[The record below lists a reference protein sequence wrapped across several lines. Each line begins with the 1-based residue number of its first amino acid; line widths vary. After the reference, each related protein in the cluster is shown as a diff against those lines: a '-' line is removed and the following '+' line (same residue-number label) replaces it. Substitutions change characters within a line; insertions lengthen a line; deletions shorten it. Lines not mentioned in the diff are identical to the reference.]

1 VDISARSYL
10 TAGVSITIASAIA
23 LAPLPVAAHHP
34 ISITTADIR
43 LVVSP
48 AEINA
53 AIDGVQSA
61 LLDGTA
67 QLATAAGV
75 PGRGLIGVV
84 DNIVTMWDVLF
95 TRLMNAT
102 SDPTQL
108 GSLAILKPFCV
119 DAFAMLAHNLGR
131 INAVITGTTTQVG
144 ELVTTA
150 LTGSLRDVL
159 VAGVTAAN
167 APLAPSSYTGLLAA
181 GIETGGLLIGNGLG
195 VIQSVGDAGFDIGG
209 IVTDE
214 LTFQLDNALG
224 SLGKLLTQL
233 GDASGSGIAK
243 AVVSAVR
250 GLAFAPALAV
260 FNFGSHVIKTVI
272 ATVKAGF
279 DAVVG
284 VGSSIVGPPVTTT
297 AAAVERVPVGRSLTR
312 PPAGAVA
319 ARTERAP
326 AKAKPAAHKATPAQA
341 SPGNAPTQPRI
352 TGHSHRSAASQ
363 AR

>member
-1 VDISARSYL
+1 MDISARSYL
-10 TAGVSITIASAIA
+10 TFGVSLLTASAIA
-23 LAPLPVAAHHP
+23 FAPLPITAHQPVSVA
-34 ISITTADIR
+34 TADIR

-53 AIDGVQSA
+53 AIDDVQA
-61 LLDGTA
+61 ELLDGTA
-67 QLATAAGV
+67 QLATAAGG

-144 ELVTTA
+144 GLLTTA
-150 LTGSLRDVL
+150 LTGSLRTVL
-159 VAGVTAAN
+159 IAGATAAN
-167 APLAPSSYTGLLAA
+167 APLAPSSYTGLLTAA
-181 GIETGGLLIGNGLG
+181 IDTGGLLIGNGLG
-195 VIQSVGDAGFDIGG
+195 VVKSMGDAGFDIGG

-260 FNFGSHVIKTVI
+260 FNFGSQVIKTVI
-272 ATVKAGF
+272 ATAKTGF
-279 DAVVG
+279 DAVVDI
-284 VGSSIVGPPVTTT
+284 GSSIVGSPVTAT
-297 AAAVERVPVGRSLTR
+297 ASAVGRVPVGHSLTR
-312 PPAGAVA
+312 SPASVVA
-319 ARTERAP
+319 ARSEKPA
-326 AKAKPAAHKATPAQA
+326 AKAKPAAKKSTPSQRSA
-341 SPGNAPTQPRI
+341 
-352 TGHSHRSAASQ
+352 GHAHRSAASQ

>member
-1 VDISARSYL
+1 M
-10 TAGVSITIASAIA
+10 TASAIVV
-23 LAPLPVAAHHP
+23 APLSVATRPAAP
-34 ISITTADIR
+34 PSIEVSDIR
-43 LVVSP
+43 LVASP
-48 AEINA
+48 ADIDT
-53 AIDGVQSA
+53 AIDELQSV

-67 QLATAAGV
+67 QLAAAAGV
-75 PGRGLIGVV
+75 PGQGLIGVV

-144 ELVTTA
+144 GLLTTA
-150 LTGSLRDVL
+150 LTGSLRNVL
-159 VAGVTAAN
+159 IAGVTVAN
-167 APLAPSSYTGLLAA
+167 APLAPSSYTGLLTAA
-181 GIETGGLLIGNGLG
+181 IDTGGLLIGNGLG
-195 VIQSVGDAGFDIGG
+195 LVKSAGDAGFDIGA

-233 GDASGSGIAK
+233 GDASGFGIAK

-250 GLAFAPALAV
+250 SLALAPVLAV
-260 FNFGSHVIKTVI
+260 FNFGSHVIKSVI
-272 ATVKAGF
+272 TTAKAGF
-279 DAVVG
+279 DAIVDI
-284 VGSSIVGPPVTTT
+284 GSSIVGSPVTAT
-297 AAAVERVPVGRSLTR
+297 ASAAKHMPIGHSLIR
-312 PPAGAVA
+312 PPARGVA
-319 ARTERAP
+319 ARTENAG
-326 AKAKPAAHKATPAQA
+326 AKAKPSASKTAPAQA
-341 SPGNAPTQPRI
+341 SAGDTPTRPRA
-352 TGHSHRSAASQ
+352 TGHSRRSAVSR